1 MSLSDYRTAIV
12 TGASSGI
19 GEGLVRALRAR
30 DIEVTAVAR
39 RADALQALADE
50 TGCEPLPL
58 DLRDSK
64 ALRAALATRQAD
76 ILVNNAGVG
85 RGMEGML
92 ETDPDDIDEIT
103 EINLTAVLHCFRALV
118 PGMVERS
125 LGHVVNISSVAGLY
139 PLRAPLYGATKG
151 GVHLMSQNMRV
162 ELVGSGVRV
171 TEICPGR
178 VRTPFFEANW
188 QDQERARS
196 FVDGHELLE
205 IEDIVDAALYALET
219 PSRVNVATIEIMPVE
234 QAVGGLT
241 IRKRAEA
248 RAAQAKSG

>member
-1 MSLSDYRTAIV
+1 MSLTDYRTAIV

-19 GEGLVRALRAR
+19 GEGLVRALCAR
-30 DIEVTAVAR
+30 NIAVTAVAR
-39 RADALQALADE
+39 RADALAALADE

-64 ALRAALATRQAD
+64 ALHAAFAPLQAD

-118 PGMVERS
+118 PGMVERGR
-125 LGHVVNISSVAGLY
+125 GHVVNIGSVAGLY

-178 VRTPFFEANW
+178 VHTPFFEANW

-196 FVDGHELLE
+196 FIDGHELLE

-241 IRKRAEA
+241 IRKRDEVGA
-248 RAAQAKSG
+248 

>member
-1 MSLSDYRTAIV
+1 MSLTDYRTAVV

-19 GEGLVRALRAR
+19 GEGLVRALRAH

-39 RADALQALADE
+39 RADALAALAEE
-50 TGCEPLPL
+50 TGCRPLPL

-64 ALRAALATRQAD
+64 ALHAALAPLQAD

-92 ETDPDDIDEIT
+92 ETAPDDIDEIT

-118 PGMVERS
+118 PGMVERGR
-125 LGHVVNISSVAGLY
+125 GHVVNIGSVAGLY

-151 GVHLMSQNMRV
+151 GVHLLSQNMRV
-162 ELVGSGVRV
+162 ELVGTGVRV

-178 VRTPFFEANW
+178 VLTPFFETNW
-188 QDQERARS
+188 RDPDKARS
-196 FVDGHELLE
+196 FFEGHELLE
-205 IEDIVDAALYALET
+205 IKDIVDAAFYALDT
-219 PSRVNVATIEIMPVE
+219 PAHVNVATIEIMPVE

-241 IRKRAEA
+241 IRRRDEA
-248 RAAQAKSG
+248 RA